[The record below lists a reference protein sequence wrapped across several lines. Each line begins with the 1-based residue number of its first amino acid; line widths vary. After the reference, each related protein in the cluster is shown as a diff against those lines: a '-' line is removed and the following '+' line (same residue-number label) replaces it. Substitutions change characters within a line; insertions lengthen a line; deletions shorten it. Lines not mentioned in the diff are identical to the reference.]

1 MGFSALKGGNRPWF
15 VSNKHNLQ
23 KQMGLIWNAS
33 RMDWIVMVAKDYI
46 IFQLWVY
53 GKIKIISL
61 VFSIIHND
69 GQ

>member
-1 MGFSALKGGNRPWF
+1 
-15 VSNKHNLQ
+15 
-23 KQMGLIWNAS
+23 MGLIWNVS
-33 RMDWIVMVAKDYI
+33 LVDWIEMVAKDYI

-61 VFSIIHND
+61 IFSIIHND